1 MCFIA
6 MSVPSLE
13 KCAFRSLIFL
23 LDCLFSDIVL
33 YKLFICVGDKFPVSL
48 FTRIFSILR
57 VVFFLS
63 LVISFSVQLLLMLIR
78 YHLFVFYFS

>member
-6 MSVPSLE
+6 MSMPSLE
-13 KCAFRSLIFL
+13 KRAFRPLIFL

-33 YKLFICVGDKFPVSL
+33 YKLFVCVGDKFPVSS
-48 FTRIFSILR
+48 FARIFSIMR

-78 YHLFVFYFS
+78 SHLFVFYFS